1 MTNNTK
7 RNFVETNICIAFM
20 NRLKQYH
27 PEIESLIYHIPN
39 ESKTA
44 QRTDIGIKAGMPDY
58 FLPVSRG
65 GFGCL
70 FLEIKKPKGRVS
82 ENQVKKIDELIAAG
96 NKVTIC
102 YSWKEAVD
110 ECVEYWNYD

>member
-1 MTNNTK
+1 M

-20 NRLKQYH
+20 NRLQQYH
-27 PEIESLIYHIPN
+27 PEIAALIYHVPN
-39 ESKTA
+39 ENKTA

-58 FLPVSRG
+58 CLPVPRG
-65 GFGCL
+65 GFGAL
-70 FLEIKKPKGRVS
+70 YIEMKKPKGVLS
-82 ENQVKKIDELIAAG
+82 GDQVKKIDELIMAG

-102 YSWKEAVD
+102 YSWKDAVD